1 MMKPQGCL
9 HNFLDITLQSFFFHF
24 SVDLL
29 DLDVL
34 LKMKEEIARIEAMNH

>member
-9 HNFLDITLQSFFFHF
+9 HNFLDITLQSY